1 MELIPQPTKPMCLWK
16 KSSLNDDGEAY
27 SPNTETL
34 PQPEAVGKPTN
45 PPTQKNKT
53 TTLQPTLSS
62 QA

>member
-1 MELIPQPTKPMCLWK
+1 MKK